1 MDLRLTPHPEGYAIR
16 FWSRE
21 ADEVVATFPTID
33 EAWVALKAA
42 RRAAFNLK
50 ELLSHV

>member
-16 FWSRE
+16 FWSPE
-21 ADEVVATFPTID
+21 AEEVVATFLTID

-42 RRAAFNLK
+42 RRAAFKLK
-50 ELLSHV
+50 ELLHHV